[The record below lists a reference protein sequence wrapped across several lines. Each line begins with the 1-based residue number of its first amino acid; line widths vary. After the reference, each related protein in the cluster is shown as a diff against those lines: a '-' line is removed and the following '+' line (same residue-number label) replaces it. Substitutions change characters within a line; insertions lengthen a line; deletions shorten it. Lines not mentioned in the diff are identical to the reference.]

1 MLTLDFLKMVVI
13 SIILAIPIGWYLMT
27 TWLADFEYRTD
38 ITWDLFAIAGV
49 IVVLIA
55 LFTVS
60 FESIKASIVNPVKG
74 LKSD

>member
-1 MLTLDFLKMVVI
+1 MN
-13 SIILAIPIGWYLMT
+13 S
-27 TWLADFEYRTD
+27 WLADFEYRTE
-38 ITWDLFAIAGV
+38 ISWNIFAIAGI